1 MKRAMDLL
9 ILFALVAAATAQTQR
24 YTPVDYQQLDRTIRK
39 EPKYVAEPRYALFVF
54 DLAGKHRVWAVADK
68 TSKDAQ
74 YYDVLYLDLN
84 GDGDL
89 TQPGERFVGKFD
101 EKMVPAGMG
110 MTIRVGDIAVPGEDL
125 VHTKFLVS
133 TSPKAGRDGFWFR
146 LYWGGRE
153 EVSGGYAALGTSSTT
168 WQPAASKAPVFRP
181 CPHGPLAFAIWNDAP
196 LQLRAGQTAELNVIV
211 GNAGGG
217 PDTLAVVDEHFL
229 DLGRDELTVTVI
241 AKDSSGGEVRESTR
255 IKKHC

>member
-1 MKRAMDLL
+1 MMHASSTLL
-9 ILFALVAAATAQTQR
+9 AAVLTTASVFAQTAG
-24 YTPVDYQQLDRTIRK
+24 YTPLDYQKLDRTIRV

-68 TSKDAQ
+68 TSKDAA

-101 EKMVPAGMG
+101 EKLVPAGMG
-110 MTIRVGDIAVPGEDL
+110 MTIRVGDIAVPGDDL

-133 TSPKAGRDGFWFR
+133 TSPKAGRGGFWFR
-146 LYWGGRE
+146 MFWGGKD
-153 EVSGGYAALGTSSTT
+153 EVSGGYAASGTSSTT
-168 WQPAASKAPVFRP
+168 WQPTAAKAPVFRP
-181 CPHGPLAFAIWNDAP
+181 CPFGPLTFALWEDSLA
-196 LQLRAGQTAELNVIV
+196 LHAGQPAHLNVVV
-211 GNAGGG
+211 GNAGSG

-229 DLGRDELTVTVI
+229 DLARDELTVTVI
-241 AKDSSGGEVRESTR
+241 AKDAAGHEVREATR
-255 IKKHC
+255 IKEHC